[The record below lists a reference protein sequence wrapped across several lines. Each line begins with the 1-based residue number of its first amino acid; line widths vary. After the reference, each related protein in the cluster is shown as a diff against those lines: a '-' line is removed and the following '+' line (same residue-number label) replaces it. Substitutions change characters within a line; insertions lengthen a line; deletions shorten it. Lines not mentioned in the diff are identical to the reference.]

1 MGGISLPC
9 AVKKKN
15 YLPFHSRVQRR
26 QQEFSLRVCKKK
38 KKSAIM
44 SRPMEERQ
52 VSSNDQLSAV
62 LTAKLWRLPPGV
74 KDSKA
79 AAARAKAQSM
89 HRHPHSTP
97 SSTGKIADPRQPSAA
112 KAHEPPPPGKSEIA
126 SRAFG
131 MDGRQPRTKSS
142 AHYRAHSATFG
153 IEKFRNE
160 AEERTRFNQ
169 QLLAK
174 MNAPAAQE

>member
-1 MGGISLPC
+1 
-9 AVKKKN
+9 
-15 YLPFHSRVQRR
+15 
-26 QQEFSLRVCKKK
+26 
-38 KKSAIM
+38 M
-44 SRPMEERQ
+44 SRTMEERQ

-79 AAARAKAQSM
+79 AAAARAKAQNL
-89 HRHPHSTP
+89 HRHAHVPPSTA
-97 SSTGKIADPRQPSAA
+97 KIADPRQ
-112 KAHEPPPPGKSEIA
+112 AHEQHAPPAGKSEIA

-131 MDGRQPRTKSS
+131 MDRPPQAKSS

-174 MNAPAAQE
+174 MNAPAAQS